1 MPPAPPLLTLKDIR
15 LSLGDKALFTGVEVA
30 VGRGDRVSLVG
41 RNGSGK
47 STLLKIAAGVVQPD
61 GGEIWSQPG
70 VKVAYLPQE
79 PDLSGFETV
88 HDFVAQGLS
97 AAQADELHHVDILLD
112 AVALDPTLAPST
124 LSGGEARRA
133 ALARLFVSGA
143 DILLL
148 DEPTNHLDLPTIQ
161 WLEEELLRFRGGLVL
176 ISHDRAFLN
185 RLTNTTFWLDRG
197 VVRRNEAGF
206 QDFDRWSDEVMTREA
221 AELEKLDKQI
231 AEEAVWAHRT
241 LPARR
246 RRNMGRLNRL
256 QDLRKER
263 SGTIAKVG
271 SVSMEADVGVASGK
285 LVIEAEHVCKRFDD
299 REILTDFSTRIL
311 RGDKV
316 GFIGPNGAG
325 KSTLLKILTGQM
337 EPDEGRVRLGT
348 NLTMTYLDQRR
359 AGLDETKTV
368 WDTLA
373 DSGGDHINVRGT
385 PRHVVGYM
393 KDFLF
398 DATQARSPVSSL
410 SGGERNRLLLAKTL
424 ARPSN
429 FLVLDEPTNDLDMDT
444 LDLLQELLSD
454 YEGTLL
460 IVSHDRDFLD
470 RVVTASIFMPGDGTA
485 TEYAGG
491 YSDMVAQRGEGVTTS
506 NATHAKVKVEKTDK
520 PAAPKEKPKPRSAKL
535 SYKQARD
542 LELLPKRMEELTA
555 EAQVLEKALAD
566 GTLYAK
572 DPERFQKTADKLDAV
587 KTELAESEER
597 WLELEMLREEIEGG

>member
-1 MPPAPPLLTLKDIR
+1 MTSSR
-15 LSLGDKALFTGVEVA
+15 
-30 VGRGDRVSLVG
+30 RGFQR
-41 RNGSGK
+41 
-47 STLLKIAAGVVQPD
+47 
-61 GGEIWSQPG
+61 
-70 VKVAYLPQE
+70 
-79 PDLSGFETV
+79 
-88 HDFVAQGLS
+88 H
-97 AAQADELHHVDILLD
+97 QADELHHVDILLD
-112 AVALDPTLAPST
+112 AVALDPALDPST

-197 VVRRNEAGF
+197 VVRRNDAGF
-206 QDFDRWSDEVMTREA
+206 QDFDRWSEEVMAREA
-221 AELEKLDKQI
+221 AELHKLDKQI
-231 AEEAVWAHRT
+231 AEEAVWASRT

-246 RRNMGRLNRL
+246 RRNMGRLNKL
-256 QDLRKER
+256 QELRKAR
-263 SGTIAKVG
+263 SLTIAKAG
-271 SVSMEADVGVASGK
+271 SVAMDADVGQASGK
-285 LVIEAEHVCKRFDD
+285 LVIEAEHVSKRFDD
-299 REILTDFSTRIL
+299 RVILNDFSTRIL

-337 EPDEGRVRLGT
+337 QPDEGRVRLGT

-359 AGLDETKTV
+359 SSLDDKKTV

-373 DSGGDHINVRGT
+373 DTGGDHINVRGT

-398 DATQARSPVSSL
+398 DASQARSPVGSL

-424 ARPSN
+424 AKPSN

-454 YEGTLL
+454 YDGTLL

-491 YSDMVAQRGEGVTTS
+491 YSDMVAQRGEGVAVS
-506 NATHAKVKVEKTDK
+506 NATHAKAKTAKTDRGDK
-520 PAAPKEKPKPRSAKL
+520 TAEFKAKPKSRTAKL
-535 SYKQARD
+535 SYKQSRD
-542 LELLPKRMEELTA
+542 LEILPKRIEELTSEA
-555 EAQVLEKALAD
+555 EQLEKILAD
-566 GTLYAK
+566 GDLYAK
-572 DPERFQKTADKLDAV
+572 DPTLFQTTADKLEAV
-587 KTELAESEER
+587 KAELAQSEER

>member
-1 MPPAPPLLTLKDIR
+1 MPPAPPLLTLKDIH

-61 GGEIWSQPG
+61 GGEVWVQPG
-70 VKVAYLPQE
+70 ITVAYLPQE
-79 PDLSGFETV
+79 PDVSGFATV
-88 HDFVAQGLS
+88 HDYVAAGLS
-97 AAQADELHHVDILLD
+97 AAHADDLHKVDILLD
-112 AVALDPTLAPST
+112 AVGLTPDMDPST
-124 LSGGEARRA
+124 LSGGEGRRA
-133 ALARLFVSGA
+133 AIARLFVSGA

-161 WLEEELLRFRGGLVL
+161 WLEEELLKFRGGLVL

-197 VVRRNEAGF
+197 VVRRNDAGF
-206 QDFDRWSDEVMTREA
+206 RDFDRWSEEEMAREA
-221 AELEKLDKQI
+221 AELEKLDKLI

-256 QDLRKER
+256 ESLRQER
-263 SGTIAKVG
+263 AQSLARTG
-271 SVSMEADVGVASGK
+271 SVTMEAETGQASGK
-285 LVIEAEHVCKRFDD
+285 LVIEAEGVAKRFGD
-299 REILTDFSTRIL
+299 RTILRDFRIRVL
-311 RGDKV
+311 RGDKIGIV
-316 GFIGPNGAG
+316 GPNGAG
-325 KSTLLKILTGQM
+325 KSTLLKILTGQLDA
-337 EPDEGRVRLGT
+337 DEGRVRLGT
-348 NLTMTYLDQRR
+348 NLSMVYLDQRR
-359 AGLDETKTV
+359 STLDLDKTI

-444 LDLLQELLSD
+444 LDLLQEVLSEYD
-454 YEGTLL
+454 GTLL

-470 RVVTASIFMPGDGTA
+470 RVVTSTILVPGDGTA
-485 TEYAGG
+485 IEYAGG
-491 YSDMVAQRGEGVTTS
+491 YTDMMAQRGGAAPVAE
-506 NATHAKVKVEKTDK
+506 DRQK
-520 PAAPKEKPKPRSAKL
+520 PADKATPAPKAAAEKPKPRTAKL
-535 SYKQARD
+535 SYKQQRD
-542 LELLPKRMEELTA
+542 LELLPKQIEELTA
-555 EAQVLEKALAD
+555 KVE
-566 GTLYAK
+566 TLNTRLTEGDLYQR
-572 DPERFQKTADKLDAV
+572 DPAAFQKTAEALDAARSDL
-587 KTELAESEER
+587 EQAEER
-597 WLELEMLREEIEGG
+597 WLELEMLREEIESGG